1 MRFLQITNTFRK
13 QPGSPE
19 KERLEIDCR
28 IIRSD
33 RRTIAHQIEEDGQIT
48 VRVPRQVNADQ
59 AVIFAQS
66 HGDWILKTREKVL
79 QRVFQRPIYTD
90 AEMQEGKR
98 RLRRCLEERLP
109 VFSSKMGV
117 SYGKVAIRD
126 QKTRWGSCS
135 RNGNLNFNWK
145 LSLVPDEILDYVI
158 VHELAHR
165 IEMNH
170 SADFWREV
178 EKVLP
183 DYRERRKWLKE
194 NGTRM

>member
-19 KERLEIDCR
+19 KERLEIPCR

-33 RRTIAHQIEEDGQIT
+33 RRTIALQIEEDGQIT
-48 VRVPRQVNADQ
+48 VRVPRQVNVDQ

-126 QKTRWGSCS
+126 QKTRWGRCS